1 MRAAL
6 ARFRYA
12 RMGHRGAAR
21 CVCDM
26 SPRLRNLILAGGV
39 CIAMAIAAAVTLLLR
54 PGLIA
59 RTEPTTEIRTGDER
73 TLFRKAPLPGP
84 GEEPAIEPLAY
95 PGGDYK
101 FQEHSGP
108 IPFEY
113 EPPIPAHEMAE
124 LLKPVS
130 EFGTYP
136 SDEPETLRP
145 ENRSPKENP
154 RSLGDLRWH
163 GKNRTLPDLLGAIR
177 EELRPGLAKEKDWR
191 NPLSTALRVAA
202 TVDAATARG
211 LAWANL
217 RLAPANGKAIE
228 KAVNRLALALWRAG
242 EDEALAR
249 LLEAGPSASVAA
261 RAPGAGMPA
270 TLSPLLGRQSLP
282 DDAPMRQRF
291 RLAVA
296 NGDPAAA
303 RSALA
308 ACPKEKRPAE
318 AKSLVQRLADGLG
331 AGLDEQAREK
341 LAGHLET
348 LARRFEDHSEPLTK
362 RFADWPEQRI
372 LRWVRFAHG
381 VNGGNHDAVADALL
395 YLLEKRD
402 FQGADLSPAV
412 AIQAAFRVRDRGDP
426 GRAVALFTLTQTLGY
441 PPHPPGPTSGELHP
455 MEIFN
460 GFEASIYAASL
471 LAPIDQNIENTATRD
486 NIWRAIRQMLA
497 YSIKHC
503 TSPASAGIAGRSG
516 YLLIAIRKKWHAT
529 FKVAGREAVIQNLRR
544 VIDRPPHMAYR
555 YWARIYLGEQLVGLE
570 RWGEAYEVYRKLAL
584 GREGGGSI
592 SFGIEKMA
600 YCGWKAKNP
609 KWIDQAISLGERAL
623 NDPAASGYIP
633 DNLKDSI
640 AKAKIYQKR
649 VKEHRKGN
657 SNEG

>member
-1 MRAAL
+1 MHA
-6 ARFRYA
+6 
-12 RMGHRGAAR
+12 
-21 CVCDM
+21 
-26 SPRLRNLILAGGV
+26 RLRNLILAGGL

-242 EDEALAR
+242 EDEALTR

-270 TLSPLLGRQSLP
+270 TLSPLLDRQSLP
-282 DDAPMRQRF
+282 EDAPMRQRF

-296 NGDPAAA
+296 NGGLAAA

-308 ACPKEKRPAE
+308 AWPKEKRPAE
-318 AKSLVQRLADGLG
+318 AKSLVQRLEDGLA
-331 AGLDEQAREK
+331 AGWDEKAREK
-341 LAGHLET
+341 LAGHFET
-348 LARRFEDHSEPLTK
+348 LARRFEDHREPLAK

-402 FQGADLSPAV
+402 FEGADLSPSV
-412 AIQAAFRVRDRGDP
+412 AIQAAFGVRDRGQKA
-426 GRAVALFTLTQTLGY
+426 RATALLLTTQACAY
-441 PPHPPGPTSGELHP
+441 PPHPPGPPSEDLHA

-460 GFEASIYAASL
+460 GFEAAPYAAIEAEPQFHKLSESRRKKLASAL
-471 LAPIDQNIENTATRD
+471 LE
-486 NIWRAIRQMLA
+486 MLK
-497 YSIKHC
+497 YSRRHC
-503 TSPASAGIAGRSG
+503 FDDESAGIAGRPRYG
-516 YLLIAIRKKWHAT
+516 TLVMQKIWDMTQYVKGRNVLIEK
-529 FKVAGREAVIQNLRR
+529 LRR
-544 VIDRPPHMAYR
+544 VVRRAPHVGYR
-555 YWARIYLGEQLVGLE
+555 DLARQYLARHLFYAGQAK
-570 RWGEAYEVYRKLAL
+570 EAVAVWRKQAL
-584 GREGGGSI
+584 GRDYSRSVVTAMHRIIFIGAQEGKVKWVREGRTLGKRMLKA
-592 SFGIEKMA
+592 IESGV
-600 YCGWKAKNP
+600 YRTETP
-609 KWIDQAISLGERAL
+609 KRAQL
-623 NDPAASGYIP
+623 IKKQIRSRVFPAAERYE
-633 DNLKDSI
+633 
-640 AKAKIYQKR
+640 KALLR
-649 VKEHRKGN
+649 ET
-657 SNEG
+657 SE